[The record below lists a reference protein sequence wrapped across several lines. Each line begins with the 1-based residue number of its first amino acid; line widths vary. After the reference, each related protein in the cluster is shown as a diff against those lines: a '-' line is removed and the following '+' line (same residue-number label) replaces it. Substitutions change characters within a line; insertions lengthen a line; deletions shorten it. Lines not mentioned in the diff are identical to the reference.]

1 MIMDLLTGTKIRLR
15 PLETSDLDVLY
26 EWENQPG
33 NWYAGANLTPFSRFF
48 LEQYIIGAQ
57 NDIYADKQLRL
68 IIETHQKQQAGII
81 DLFDFDAHHRR
92 AAVGILI
99 GRPFRRRG
107 YAAEAL
113 QLLIRYAKDVLSLH
127 QLYCTIEENNPE
139 SVDLFAKKGFVITGT
154 RQQWNRR
161 GDKWTGE
168 DFLQLIF
175 RG

>member
-1 MIMDLLTGTKIRLR
+1 MDILTGTKIRLR
-15 PLETSDLDVLY
+15 PLETTDLDVLY

-33 NWYAGANLTPFSRFF
+33 NWYVGGNLTPFSRFY

-68 IIETHQKQQAGII
+68 IIETHLQQQAGVI

-99 GRPFRRRG
+99 GNPFRRRG
-107 YAAEAL
+107 YASEAL
-113 QLLIRYAKDVLSLH
+113 ELLIRYAKVVLSLH

-139 SVDLFAKKGFVITGT
+139 SVDLFSKKGFVITGT
-154 RQQWNRR
+154 RQQWNLR
-161 GDKWTGE
+161 GNKWTNE
-168 DFLQLIF
+168 DFLQLILED
-175 RG
+175 